1 MESVESEYYMM
12 NVGVIIIYNKSSL
25 RMCMRIKSRTDLDSK
40 NTLSEKQICIYVY
53 LSIYRKAMCEST
65 LLDFA
70 KVERVNKSSGSH
82 M

>member
-25 RMCMRIKSRTDLDSK
+25 RMCMRIKCRTDLDSK

-53 LSIYRKAMCEST
+53 LSIYRKVMDEST
-65 LLDFA
+65 LLDFV